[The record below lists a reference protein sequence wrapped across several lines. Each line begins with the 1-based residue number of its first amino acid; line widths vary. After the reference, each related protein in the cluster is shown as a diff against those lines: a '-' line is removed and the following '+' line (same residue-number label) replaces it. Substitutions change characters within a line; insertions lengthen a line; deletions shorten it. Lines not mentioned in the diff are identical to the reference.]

1 MPPPRLTNA
10 PTLPLSGVIYKDTSA
25 AAEMRAYDQLPPIL
39 RETLRVA
46 PIDISASM
54 ALAELR
60 QTRNAALLAI
70 EITDFF
76 IRTLNEERAK
86 IGAPPIKSLK

>member
-1 MPPPRLTNA
+1 
-10 PTLPLSGVIYKDTSA
+10 
-25 AAEMRAYDQLPPIL
+25 MRAYDQLPPIL